1 MDALAKIGSAC
12 RLLLVLIAIGVMAG
26 CATTGPL
33 DTARQQFSQ
42 GQPDAALASLE
53 QSDSKSRRNILLL
66 HMEKGLILH
75 NLGKYNESALEFR
88 KAVDVMDAQDYV
100 SISRQAKTLLV
111 NDWAGSYKGEYSERL
126 WVHSYQMMNYL
137 LLNKPQSAAVEA
149 RQALKVLGKHEEPL
163 KEDWFTRALVGLSF
177 ESVGKSN
184 DALIEYRKL
193 GKDMPDIS
201 AIAPQLYA
209 TTRKLGQSGESEQF
223 RLKIPAALKNISSAT
238 HGELILFI
246 ADGSIPRKISGDIFA
261 PPDIRISFP
270 VYPQNYHSMPVFN
283 VTSLGNKLPFSRVSS
298 HLGQVASSSL
308 AARGKS
314 IAAKEFTRVGVKQS
328 IVHNLK
334 KDDEVAGELL
344 GLLFLVLEEAD
355 TRGWGTLPAGLT
367 MLRIPLKP
375 GIHDVMV
382 TGGRGGQGIGKDII
396 KIENMNIKVGQ
407 KTFYKARF

>member
-1 MDALAKIGSAC
+1 MDALAKIGTAC
-12 RLLLVLIAIGVMAG
+12 RLPLVLIAIGVMTG
-26 CATTGPL
+26 CATTGLL

-53 QSDSKSRRNILLL
+53 QGDSKSRRNILLL

-75 NLGKYNESALEFR
+75 NLGKYEESALEFR
-88 KAVDVMDAQDYV
+88 NAVDVMDAQDYV

-111 NDWAGSYKGEYSERL
+111 NDWVGSYKGEYSERL

-149 RQALKVLGKHEEPL
+149 RQALKVLDKYQEPL

-193 GKDMPDIS
+193 AKDMPDSS

-209 TTRKLGQSGESEQF
+209 ATRKLGQSGESEQF
-223 RLKIPAALKNISSAT
+223 RLKIPAGLKNISGAS

-270 VYPQNYHSMPVFN
+270 VYPQRYHSSPVFS
-283 VTSLGNKLPFSRVSS
+283 VKSLSVKLPFSRVST

-308 AARGKS
+308 DARGKS
-314 IAAKEFTRVGVKQS
+314 IAAKEIARVGIKQS
-328 IVHNLK
+328 IVHDLK
-334 KDDEVAGELL
+334 KNDEVAGELL
-344 GLLFLVLEEAD
+344 GLLFMALEEAD
-355 TRGWGTLPAGLT
+355 TRGWGTLPAGLS
-367 MLRIPLKP
+367 MLRVPLKP
-375 GIHDVMV
+375 GIHDVVV
-382 TGGRGGQGIGKDII
+382 TAGRGEQGVARDVI
-396 KIENMNIKVGQ
+396 KIENMNIKAGQ
-407 KTFYKARF
+407 KIYYKARF